1 MFEQFVKEIISDIS
15 QREER
20 QRNRRDD
27 AQHHF
32 EYAIRYILTDLWK
45 ASKSIPFREC
55 SINKRAGFYS
65 EQPERYRDSN
75 LTYRQVIAAFEGLL
89 NLRLIEITR
98 EGFYDSETL
107 TGELTRYVATDEL
120 LEKMNELAGH
130 PAITL
135 KPNFQE
141 EEFVLLRNTIDG
153 QKRLIDYVDTPKTT
167 EYRNN
172 LFKINSEYAL
182 HWFDLRIKDVEVSK
196 LAARLERD
204 ETTLP
209 IDLSK
214 RFLYR
219 IFTQGSF
226 KKGGRFYRG
235 WWQNVPKEYRPY
247 ITIDEGFTSEYDYS
261 QLNPH
266 MLYYSMN
273 KEMGE
278 EDAYSRVLDG
288 EHRDI
293 VKQAFNAMI
302 QADTQL
308 RACPENIDIDKI
320 DISWIDLRERILIA
334 HKPIASLFFQGTGNA
349 MQFEDSQVV
358 ENILLQ
364 TTDNKTPALPIHD
377 SFIMRQQYASDL
389 EEMMRRAFHSRFGED
404 IPVSSEIIIEP
415 PRLFEDD
422 GTPRTDEMAA
432 EDREHSQW
440 FDRNVMWMHRE
451 I

>member
-15 QREER
+15 QKEDR

-27 AQHHF
+27 AQYHF
-32 EYAIRYILTDLWK
+32 EYAVRHLLTGLWE

-55 SINKRAGFYS
+55 KINRNRNYYS
-65 EQPERYRDSN
+65 SQPERYRDSN
-75 LTYRQVIAAFEGLL
+75 LTYRQVMAAFEGLL

-98 EGFYDSETL
+98 EGFYDSESY

-120 LEKMNELAGH
+120 LEKLNSLMGH

-135 KPNFQE
+135 KPNFAE
-141 EEFVLLRNTIDG
+141 EEFVLLRNNIDG
-153 QKRLIDYVDTPKTT
+153 HKRLIDYDDTPRTI
-167 EYRNN
+167 EYRDN
-172 LFKINSEYAL
+172 LIRINSEFAR
-182 HWFDLRIKDVEVSK
+182 HWFDLRIKDTEVSK

-204 ETTLP
+204 KTKIP

-266 MLYYSMN
+266 MLYYSVN
-273 KEMGE
+273 KKMGE

-302 QADTQL
+302 QADTL
-308 RACPENIDIDKI
+308 LLNGPENIDLHKL
-320 DISWIDLRERILIA
+320 DISWRELRERILAA
-334 HKPIASLFFQGTGNA
+334 HKPIASLFFQGIGNA
-349 MQFEDSQVV
+349 MQFQDSQIV

-364 TTDNKTPALPIHD
+364 TTSQKTPALPIHD
-377 SFIMRQQYASDL
+377 SFIMRQQYSSDL

-415 PRLFEDD
+415 PILFEVD
-422 GTPRTDEMAA
+422 GTPRTEEMAL
-432 EDREHSQW
+432 EDREHGQW
-440 FDRNVMWMHRE
+440 FDRNVMWLHRE
-451 I
+451 V

>member
-1 MFEQFVKEIISDIS
+1 M
-15 QREER
+15 
-20 QRNRRDD
+20 
-27 AQHHF
+27 
-32 EYAIRYILTDLWK
+32 
-45 ASKSIPFREC
+45 
-55 SINKRAGFYS
+55 
-65 EQPERYRDSN
+65 
-75 LTYRQVIAAFEGLL
+75 

-98 EGFYDSETL
+98 EGYYDSETL

-141 EEFVLLRNTIDG
+141 EEFVLLRNTIDR
-153 QKRLIDYVDTPKTT
+153 QKRLIDYMETPKTF
-167 EYRNN
+167 EYRKN
-172 LFKINSEYAL
+172 LIKINGEYER
-182 HWFDLRIKDVEVSK
+182 HWFDLRIKDLEISK

-273 KEMGE
+273 KKMGE

-320 DISWIDLRERILIA
+320 DISWIDLRDRILTA

-349 MQFEDSQVV
+349 MQFEDSRIV

-364 TTDNKTPALPIHD
+364 TTDSKTPGLPIHD

-389 EEMMRRAFHSRFGED
+389 EEMMRRAFHLRFGED

-415 PRLFEDD
+415 PRLFKDD

-440 FDRNVMWMHRE
+440 SDRNVMWMHRK